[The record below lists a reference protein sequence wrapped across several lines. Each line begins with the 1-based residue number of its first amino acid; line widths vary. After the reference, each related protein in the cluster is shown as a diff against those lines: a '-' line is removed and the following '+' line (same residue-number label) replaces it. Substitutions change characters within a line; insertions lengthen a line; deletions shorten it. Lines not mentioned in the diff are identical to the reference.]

1 MSLHTI
7 KEELQF
13 FKNELV
19 KELKR
24 LTQAFFAE
32 INSLKNDVLT
42 PDAPITNMPLTQS
55 DVFINHLLDQV
66 SFLKE
71 QIKSKDQQ
79 INSLFEHASRRDHI
93 YLSKGAVLPEN
104 IKQTNV
110 EQKSDQEQIP
120 STIPMPTPKKN
131 LNNSVVINVDNNEIL
146 PIPKWHKFKG
156 KR

>member
-1 MSLHTI
+1 MILWNTDAFNI
-7 KEELQF
+7 KEELKF
-13 FKNELV
+13 FKNDLV
-19 KELKR
+19 KEFIG

-32 INSLKNDVLT
+32 IKSFQNDVLT
-42 PDAPITNMPLTQS
+42 PDAPITNTPLTRS

-66 SFLKE
+66 SFLRE

-93 YLSKGAVLPEN
+93 YLSKGSVLPEN
-104 IKQTNV
+104 VKQTNT

-120 STIPMPTPKKN
+120 SAILMPTPKK
-131 LNNSVVINVDNNEIL
+131 E
-146 PIPKWHKFKG
+146 PFKWHKFKG